1 MECLWQRIA
10 ECGKT
15 IDNNELIVHILYHL
29 PSEYD
34 NINDQ
39 YLKHPDDEKEIELED
54 FVAALWRKYDWL
66 LDQGHIEKSDD
77 ENDDKIV
84 KEEKALKTGFKNS
97 LREDV
102 MFVEKLVI
110 KVHIVGLWKQIRV
123 KYLQIIIRKRT
134 LWQKIIVLQ
143 VMTVE

>member
-77 ENDDKIV
+77 DNDDKIV

-110 KVHIVGLWKQIRV
+110 KVQIVGLWKQIRV